1 MPGKLIYCLNVSLDG
16 YVAAPDGG
24 LDWANV
30 DEELHAWV
38 NDQTRATAATLYGRR
53 MYEVMAAYWPTAE
66 DDPSATDV
74 ERDYAR
80 VWNPMPKIVFSSSL
94 QQVEHNARLVR
105 GDVGPILAQ
114 LRREFGGDLDVGG
127 PDLAGQFVRRGL
139 VDEYQLVVHPVVL
152 GAGTPYWPALDTPQR
167 LRLVESRAFASGA
180 ELRSYVPA

>member
-1 MPGKLIYCLNVSLDG
+1 VADEDG
-16 YVAAPDGG
+16 NFDWSAPD
-24 LDWANV
+24 
-30 DEELHAWV
+30 EEVHAFV
-38 NDQTRATAATLYGRR
+38 NDLERAVGTYLFGRR

-114 LRREFGGDLDVGG
+114 LRREFDGDLDVGG